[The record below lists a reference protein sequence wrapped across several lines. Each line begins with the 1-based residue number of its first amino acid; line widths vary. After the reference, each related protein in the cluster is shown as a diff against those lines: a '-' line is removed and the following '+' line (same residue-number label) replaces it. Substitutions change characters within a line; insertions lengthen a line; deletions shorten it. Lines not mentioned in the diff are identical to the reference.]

1 MQAPRIEAGP
11 VELQTTKGERLTLAL
26 MSDMTISERKY
37 AANGSLTEERSYVK
51 TGKDLDTGI

>member
-1 MQAPRIEAGP
+1 MQAISIEAGP

-37 AANGSLTEERSYVK
+37 AADGNIIEERSYVK